1 MKYMDMLHAISSQG
15 IEVIIDQKAP
25 LPLLFLPGEKILVVQ
40 NVSYLQKI
48 LERNH
53 LR

>member
-15 IEVIIDQKAP
+15 IEIIIDHEAP
-25 LPLLFLPGEKILVVQ
+25 LPLLFLPGEKILVVK
-40 NVSYLQKI
+40 NVSFLQKI
-48 LERNH
+48 LEMNH